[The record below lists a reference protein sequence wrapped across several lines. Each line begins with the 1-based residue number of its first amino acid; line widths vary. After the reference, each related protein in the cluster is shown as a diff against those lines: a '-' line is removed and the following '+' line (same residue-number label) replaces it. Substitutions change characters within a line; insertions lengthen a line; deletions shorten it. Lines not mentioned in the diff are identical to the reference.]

1 MDNIIKEKFE
11 TYPVAAKDQLL
22 KVRDA
27 IFEVAAEES
36 LGKVTESLKWNEP
49 SYQSKHGSAIRMD
62 WKDKFPSTISI
73 YFNCQTTLIDTFRE
87 VYRDTFTFV
96 GNREIVFDISE
107 DLPLEELPILELKA
121 CISMALR
128 YHQIKHLPLLGA

>member
-1 MDNIIKEKFE
+1 MDVKVKERFE
-11 TYPVAAKDQLL
+11 GYPEAVRVQLL
-22 KVRDA
+22 TIRDA

-36 LGKVTESLKWNEP
+36 LGKVAESLKWNEP

-62 WKDKFPSTISI
+62 WKDKSPSTISL

-96 GNREIVFDISE
+96 GNREMVFDISE
-107 DLPLEELPILELKA
+107 GLPLEEFPILELKA

-128 YHQIKHLPLLGA
+128 YHQIKNLPLLGA